1 MLFTHSGINGADTS
15 STWTAAHINIWNTY
29 KAAWSALGYPASDL
43 AIVSFVGAPRNSAD
57 TSNGSASLT
66 DVRAAAN
73 QMAITNPDMTV
84 VDVKQL
90 MPYAALTYG
99 IGISSKT
106 YYQNNTTSDVH
117 LSDPSGSNSNG
128 YEVMSTQI
136 INALLA

>member
-1 MLFTHSGINGADTS
+1 
-15 STWTAAHINIWNTY
+15 
-29 KAAWSALGYPASDL
+29 
-43 AIVSFVGAPRNSAD
+43 VSFVGAPRNSAD
-57 TSNGSASLT
+57 TSNGSASLPA
-66 DVRAAAN
+66 VRAAAN